1 MCDILH
7 ISSRLIMSRK
17 NLLNLKSLKEQ
28 VYDYLREQMEMGEI
42 RPGAVINMDDTSRE
56 LGVSRT
62 PLRDALLQLE
72 AENFVSI
79 LPRRGVVVN
88 ILTISDIK
96 SYYEILGA
104 LESAALLSCFERIKK
119 SDIKKMKDL
128 NERMIRAIS
137 RNDFNSYY
145 QNNLKFHD
153 VFLDLCGNDFLK
165 KMANNL
171 KKKLYDFPRQQGFV
185 KEWEEESV
193 REHRELVDLIAKGKS
208 QEASSYIRDVH
219 WSYAVQEKYIQ
230 KYYSHVDSIAHPEE
244 AMWTKE

>member
-1 MCDILH
+1 MY
-7 ISSRLIMSRK
+7 RK

-28 VYDYLREQMEMGEI
+28 VYDYLRTQMELGEI
-42 RPGAVINMDDTSRE
+42 RPGAVINMEDTSRE

-79 LPRRGVVVN
+79 LPRRGVIVN
-88 ILTISDIK
+88 VLTLSDIK

-104 LESAALLSCFERIKK
+104 LESAVLLSCFERIKK

-128 NERMIRAIS
+128 NEKMAQSIG

-145 QNNLKFHD
+145 QSNLKFHNI
-153 VFLDLCGNDFLK
+153 FLNLCENNLLK
-165 KMANNL
+165 KTVNNL
-171 KKKLYDFPRQQGFV
+171 KRKLYDFPRQQGFV
-185 KEWEEESV
+185 KEWEEASIK
-193 REHRELVDLIAKGKS
+193 EHQELVDLIEKGKS
-208 QEASSYIRDVH
+208 HEASSYIRDVH

-230 KYYSHVDSIAHPEE
+230 KYYSHAVSLADSEE
-244 AMWTKE
+244 TRWLKE